1 MIVIKTYQEEN
12 ASALWDLFFNTVR
25 KVNRKDYSNE
35 QVTAWAPESF
45 DTDVWKSKMQ
55 SLNPFIAE
63 IDDEVVGYSDLQDDG
78 LIDHFFC
85 HYQHQGKGVGS
96 ALMTHIL
103 ELAKERKLPRVYSH
117 VSITAKPF
125 YERFGFTVVKPQRI
139 DVRGE
144 QLINYVMERQ
154 IL

>member
-1 MIVIKTYQEEN
+1 MIIIKTYQEEN
-12 ASALWDLFFNTVR
+12 ASALWNLFFNTVR

-45 DTDVWKSKMQ
+45 DTDVWKNKMQ

-63 IDDEVVGYSDLQDDG
+63 IDGVIVGYSDLQDDG

-96 ALMTHIL
+96 TLMTHIL
-103 ELAKERKLPRVYSH
+103 QLAKERKLPRVYSH

>member
-63 IDDEVVGYSDLQDDG
+63 IDDEIVGYSDLQDDG

-103 ELAKERKLPRVYSH
+103 QQAKERKLPRVYSH

>member
-63 IDDEVVGYSDLQDDG
+63 IDGVIVGYSDLQDDG

-96 ALMTHIL
+96 TLMTHIL
-103 ELAKERKLPRVYSH
+103 QLAKERKLPDRKS
-117 VSITAKPF
+117 
-125 YERFGFTVVKPQRI
+125 VV
-139 DVRGE
+139 
-144 QLINYVMERQ
+144 
-154 IL
+154 

>member
-1 MIVIKTYQEEN
+1 MIIIKTYQEEN

-45 DTDVWKSKMQ
+45 DTDVWKNKMQ

-63 IDDEVVGYSDLQDDG
+63 IDGVIVGYSDLQDDG

-96 ALMTHIL
+96 TLMTHIL
-103 ELAKERKLPRVYSH
+103 QLAKERKLPRVYSH

-125 YERFGFTVVKPQRI
+125 YERFGFTVVKTQRI

>member
-85 HYQHQGKGVGS
+85 HYQHQGKGVGN

>member
-12 ASALWDLFFNTVR
+12 ASALWDVFFNTVR

-63 IDDEVVGYSDLQDDG
+63 IEIGR
-78 LIDHFFC
+78 
-85 HYQHQGKGVGS
+85 
-96 ALMTHIL
+96 A
-103 ELAKERKLPRVYSH
+103 H
-117 VSITAKPF
+117 V
-125 YERFGFTVVKPQRI
+125 
-139 DVRGE
+139 
-144 QLINYVMERQ
+144 
-154 IL
+154 